1 MKPLLQMLF
10 HRGSGSKKRPQRSTP
25 RPGSGTAPKRRSESR
40 VVIDLTS
47 SIGPRASEG
56 IAKRVAKAAAR
67 HKGEKAA
74 VFLIS

>member
-1 MKPLLQMLF
+1 
-10 HRGSGSKKRPQRSTP
+10 
-25 RPGSGTAPKRRSESR
+25 